1 MLVEQRTE
9 DPRTGPFIRRLSPDG
24 AYAEYSSTVSTF
36 RDGAIVTESVEPAW
50 RVQEQLSADQVARVD
65 AAVRNGFFDLDAEY
79 RPPGTFADGFTVT
92 WRACAGDREH
102 AVVLHSVDAGQIP
115 ALAAVRDAFELA
127 LAEAA
132 AAAGERSRDD

>member
-9 DPRTGPFIRRLSPDG
+9 DPGTGPFVRRLSPDG
-24 AYAEYSSTVSTF
+24 TYAEYSGTVSTF
-36 RDGAIVTESVEPAW
+36 RDGAIVTEPVEPAW
-50 RVQEQLSADQVARVD
+50 RVQEQLTAEQVARVE
-65 AAVRNGFFDLDAEY
+65 AAVRGGFLDLDAEY
-79 RPPGTFADGFTVT
+79 RPPGQVADGFTVT

-102 AVVLHSVDAGQIP
+102 TVVLHSVDAGQIP

-132 AAAGERSRDD
+132 AEAGDRSRGD